1 MDKFEVKDGVAI
13 IPEGTTEIGEDA
25 FNDCY
30 IFWECYNP
38 RVGKGDWRVCIRRLY
53 FANYGN
59 ITREDEGD
67 KLNCILQM
75 PLT

>member
-30 IFWECYNP
+30 IF
-38 RVGKGDWRVCIRRLY
+38 
-53 FANYGN
+53 
-59 ITREDEGD
+59 
-67 KLNCILQM
+67 
-75 PLT
+75 